1 MNTDNIES
9 LTVKGYNSNTNL
21 FKIKIDFKE
30 IDGNKPESQKI
41 HLKWDDVIS
50 AFKNIKKELNKDIYK
65 KLIYSLCTSIVIKD
79 QNYRTTKEF
88 LFGVPL
94 KKNNRKIN
102 DVQAVL
108 NYLLQMKNDQH
119 DNQAID
125 CILKHTF
132 SMLE

>member
-9 LTVKGYNSNTNL
+9 LTVKGFNNSTNL

-30 IDGNKPESQKI
+30 IEGNKPESQKI
-41 HLKWDDVIS
+41 HLKWDNIMN
-50 AFKNIKKELNKDIYK
+50 AFKNIKKELNKDIYR

-94 KKNNRKIN
+94 KI
-102 DVQAVL
+102 
-108 NYLLQMKNDQH
+108 
-119 DNQAID
+119 I
-125 CILKHTF
+125 
-132 SMLE
+132 S